1 VSALYFRSKRKLWSR
16 AIIGYLVIILFIA
29 SPILSAAI
37 AGIIANSHGC
47 ELNEGNVH
55 PCIIGGTD
63 YGGFLYNLLVFGWF
77 FMGSI
82 PLGIVG
88 FIVWTRKVRDGSRFL
103 NRGAW
108 YALADLENV
117 TTKEFDGRVYLEAE
131 VADEGK
137 RKRLRIFFKD
147 INEQRKFINRR
158 GVYIGGLLKDDS
170 NDTVLVLYNSI
181 VTSK

>member
-1 VSALYFRSKRKLWSR
+1 MAALYFGSKRKLWSR
-16 AIIGYLVIILFIA
+16 ATIGYLVIILFTA
-29 SPILSAAI
+29 SPMLSAAI
-37 AGIIANSHGC
+37 AGSIASSHGC
-47 ELNEGNVH
+47 ALNEGDVH

-103 NRGAW
+103 DQGAW
-108 YALADLENV
+108 YALADLENLIAN
-117 TTKEFDGRVYLEAE
+117 EFEGRVYLEAD
-131 VADEGK
+131 VDDEGK
-137 RKRLRIFFKD
+137 KKRLQIFFKD
-147 INEQRKFINRR
+147 INEQRKFTNRQ

-170 NDTVLVLYNSI
+170 NNAVLVLYNSI